1 MCARV
6 SARVCVCVSVCTR
19 ACLCV
24 CARVCVCVCECVRAL
39 VCLCVRVCV
48 SVCVRV
54 QAQGIEA
61 AEQLGSPHRGQHL
74 QSWESK
80 KVKMIEWSY
89 FFHFVP
95 KGGVGSRWSPGEV
108 WTQSY

>member
-1 MCARV
+1 M
-6 SARVCVCVSVCTR
+6 SVSVC
-19 ACLCV
+19 ASV
-24 CARVCVCVCECVRAL
+24 C
-39 VCLCVRVCV
+39 
-48 SVCVRV
+48 VCVRV

-61 AEQLGSPHRGQHL
+61 AEQLGSPHSGQHL